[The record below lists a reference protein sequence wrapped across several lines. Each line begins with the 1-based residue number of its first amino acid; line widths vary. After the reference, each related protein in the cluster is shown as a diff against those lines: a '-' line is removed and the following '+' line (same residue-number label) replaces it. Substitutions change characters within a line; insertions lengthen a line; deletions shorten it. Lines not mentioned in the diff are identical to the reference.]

1 MASDM
6 QGQMTQIE
14 YEQFTR
20 LFLSSEREIFRY
32 VMAIVPNVHDAQDI
46 VQETAVALWKK
57 IDEYDPD
64 EPFVPWAC
72 RFAVYEARNFA
83 RRSDRWRAFLNDEL
97 AETLADRLDE
107 MGDDLDCRVEY
118 LNNCLARLP
127 GDEQQIVRSYYYD
140 RDSVGAVA
148 TATGRS
154 IDAIYKAL
162 QRIRK
167 ALMACILRNMETDG
181 RLT

>member
-6 QGQMTQIE
+6 QDQMTQIE

-32 VMAIVPNVHDAQDI
+32 VAAIVPNLHDAQDI

-57 IDEYDPD
+57 IDEYDPA

-72 RFAVYEARNFA
+72 RFAVYEARSYA
-83 RRSDRWRAFLNDEL
+83 RKSDRWRAFLSDDL
-97 AETLADRLDE
+97 AETLANRLDE
-107 MGDDLDCRVEY
+107 MGGELDERVEY
-118 LNNCLARLP
+118 LNGCLDELP
-127 GDEQQIVRSYYYD
+127 HHEQQIVRSYYYE
-140 RDSVGAVA
+140 RDSVETVA

-154 IDAIYKAL
+154 IDAIYKTL

-167 ALMACILRNMETDG
+167 ALLACILRNLETDG
-181 RLT
+181 RLS